1 MMRRFDLSH
10 QTHFEFAGKFLL
22 GLLVLVAYFGYL
34 WWKFDAKTGLLVAAL
49 TWSFFVLC
57 TPIADAGFLLDFPIR
72 LLFKI
77 RMLVTE
83 IFVWVFAALI
93 SAYGVFYTPEVFEK
107 SLITSVFH
115 KILLAP
121 IPYWGLIG
129 LCAVGTFMSV
139 HLGDEMLDVISHRDR
154 TKFHSLGFWLRLAS
168 FAAILIIVL
177 IGYDHLIVDLNVV
190 STQAN
195 N

>member
-1 MMRRFDLSH
+1 MRPFQLTHR
-10 QTHFEFAGKFLL
+10 THFESAGKFILGLAVLL
-22 GLLVLVAYFGYL
+22 GYFTYL
-34 WWKFDAKTGLLVAAL
+34 WWKFDAKTGLLLAGL

-72 LLFKI
+72 LLFKV

-83 IFVWVFAALI
+83 LFVWLLAAAI
-93 SAYGVFYTPEVFEK
+93 CAYGLFYAPEVFEK
-107 SLITSVFH
+107 SLITSVLH
-115 KILLAP
+115 KILISP

-154 TKFHSLGFWLRLAS
+154 QKFHSHGFWLRLIS
-168 FAAILIIVL
+168 FGAILVFVL
-177 IGYDHLIVDLNVV
+177 IGYEHLIVDLGVMPSIQNH
-190 STQAN
+190 
-195 N
+195 